1 MKIVFLL
8 TLLALVSCKPES
20 AIKSK
25 GFSYE
30 SSGISTAAPTTGKV
44 YLTSP
49 IIGVPNYNFYPNITV
64 MVTSIVIGETINL
77 YSDSKCLKL
86 VTRKKSDSGLV
97 YFNLGPISVEN
108 HKYYTNSTNINGTS
122 SCSTD
127 FATYNFQG
135 IAPKIASSIALKPPQ
150 TSPDSNSRPTFTL
163 TGLETSEIVSL
174 YTSSSCSI
182 GSLVATALVT
192 NSTMDLQSIPLAPAA
207 YNFYTDSS
215 TSTGR
220 STCSTIFASYE
231 YTGVIPTVPT
241 TMKIIYPLSSP
252 NYIDQPKFLIS
263 GGVVNGDTVSIY
275 SDATCLTLLG
285 SAVSTSTT
293 VEVTLNKLT
302 TIQTY
307 DLYAK
312 STNVKGASSCSSK
325 LLSYSYLGPVPTV
338 TVSWNASKE
347 AIVNRVKGGYR
358 VYYSELPITTANRNN
373 AKVKEVKYISG
384 PTSPTSVDITDLAVG
399 TYYFRVYAFGLLDSQ
414 STESEGPA
422 SDQFSIT
429 LP

>member
-1 MKIVFLL
+1 LKIILLITLL
-8 TLLALVSCKPES
+8 TFMACKPET
-20 AIKSK
+20 AVKSK

-49 IIGVPNYNFYPNITV
+49 FVGAQNYNFYPNITLMIANV
-64 MVTSIVIGETINL
+64 VSGETINL

-86 VTRKKSDSGLV
+86 VARKKSDSTSV
-97 YFNLGPISVEN
+97 FFNLGPISVEN

-122 SCSTD
+122 ACSTE

-135 IAPKIASSIALKPPQ
+135 IAPKIASTITLK
-150 TSPDSNSRPTFTL
+150 SPLTTPNSNSRPIFTL

-174 YTSSSCSI
+174 YTSSSCSL

-192 NSTMDLQSIPLAPAA
+192 NSSMDLQSIPLAPGA

-215 TSTGR
+215 TSTGK
-220 STCSTIFASYE
+220 STCSTIYASYE
-231 YTGVIPTVPT
+231 YEGVIPSVPVSL
-241 TMKIIYPLSSP
+241 KLNYPISSP
-252 NYIDQPKFLIS
+252 NYIDQPKILVT
-263 GGVVNGDTVSIY
+263 GGIVNGDTANIY
-275 SDATCLTLLG
+275 SDASCSTLLG
-285 SAVSTSTT
+285 SAATTSNSI
-293 VEVTLNKLT
+293 EITLNKLT

-312 STNVKGASSCSSK
+312 ATNVKGASACSSK
-325 LLSYSYLGPVPTV
+325 LLSYTYLGPVPTV
-338 TVSWNASKE
+338 AVSWNASKE
-347 AIVNRVKGGYR
+347 SIVNRENGGYR
-358 VYYSELPITTANRNN
+358 VYYSELPITSANRNN
-373 AKVKEVKYISG
+373 AKVKEVKYTSG
-384 PTSPTSVDITDLAVG
+384 PTTPTTVDITDLAVG
-399 TYYFRVYAFGLLDSQ
+399 TYYFRVYAFGKLDSN
-414 STESEGPA
+414 SAESESTA

>member
-1 MKIVFLL
+1 LKIILLITLL
-8 TLLALVSCKPES
+8 TLVACKPET

-49 IIGVPNYNFYPNITV
+49 FVGAQNFNFYPNITL
-64 MVTSIVIGETINL
+64 MIANIVSGETINL

-86 VTRKKSDSGLV
+86 VARKKSDSTSV
-97 YFNLGPISVEN
+97 FFNLGPISVEN

-122 SCSTD
+122 ACSTE

-135 IAPKIASSIALKPPQ
+135 IAPKIASTIELRPPQ
-150 TSPDSNSRPTFTL
+150 VSPGSNSKPIFTL

-174 YTSSSCSI
+174 YTNSTCSV

-192 NSTMDLQSIPLAPAA
+192 SSTMDLQSIPLAPGA

-215 TSTGR
+215 TSTGK
-220 STCSTIFASYE
+220 STCSTIYASYE
-231 YTGVIPTVPT
+231 YEGVIPSVPVSL
-241 TMKIIYPLSSP
+241 KLNYPISSP
-252 NYIDQPKFLIS
+252 NYIDQPKILVS
-263 GGVVNGDTVSIY
+263 GGIVNGDTVKIY
-275 SDATCLTLLG
+275 SDATCTTLLG
-285 SAVSTSTT
+285 SAASTSTT

-307 DLYAK
+307 DLYSKA
-312 STNVKGASSCSSK
+312 TNLKGESACSSK
-325 LLSYSYLGPVPTV
+325 LLSYTYLGPVPTV
-338 TVSWNASKE
+338 AVSWNASKE
-347 AIVNRVKGGYR
+347 SIVNRDKGGYR
-358 VYYSELPITTANRNN
+358 VYYSELPITTANRSN
-373 AKVKEVKYISG
+373 AKMKEIKFNG
-384 PTSPTSVDITDLAVG
+384 TTTPTTVDITDLAVG
-399 TYYFRVYAFGLLDSQ
+399 TYYFRVYAFGKLDSN
-414 STESEGPA
+414 SAESESAA

>member
-1 MKIVFLL
+1 MKIILLITLL
-8 TLLALVSCKPES
+8 TLVACKPET

-49 IIGVPNYNFYPNITV
+49 FVGAQNYNFYPNITLMIANV
-64 MVTSIVIGETINL
+64 VSGETINL

-86 VTRKKSDSGLV
+86 VARKKSDSTSV
-97 YFNLGPISVEN
+97 FFNLGPISVEN

-122 SCSTD
+122 SCSIE

-135 IAPKIASSIALKPPQ
+135 IAPKIASTIELKPPQ
-150 TSPDSNSRPTFTL
+150 VSPDSNSKPIFTL

-174 YTSSSCSI
+174 YTNSTCSA

-192 NSTMDLQSIPLAPAA
+192 SSTMDLQSIPLAPGA

-215 TSTGR
+215 TSTGK
-220 STCSTIFASYE
+220 STCSTIYASYE
-231 YTGVIPTVPT
+231 YTGVIPSVPVSLKLT
-241 TMKIIYPLSSP
+241 YPLSAP
-252 NYIDQPKFLIS
+252 NYIDQPKILVS
-263 GGVVNGDTVSIY
+263 GGIVNGDTVKIY
-275 SDATCLTLLG
+275 SDATCTTLLG
-285 SAVSTSTT
+285 SAASTSTT

-307 DLYAK
+307 DLYAQA
-312 STNVKGASSCSSK
+312 TNVKGASACSSK
-325 LLSYSYLGPVPTV
+325 LLSYNYLGPVPTIA
-338 TVSWNASKE
+338 VSWNASKE
-347 AIVNRVKGGYR
+347 TIVNRDKGGYR
-358 VYYSELPITTANRNN
+358 VYYSELPITTANRSN
-373 AKVKEVKYISG
+373 AKMKEIKFNG
-384 PTSPTSVDITDLAVG
+384 ATTPTTVDITDLAVG
-399 TYYFRVYAFGLLDSQ
+399 TYYFRVYAYGKLDSN
-414 STESEGPA
+414 SAESESAA